1 MSSQA
6 KSVSEPV
13 VAESSLSHRILI
25 VVGFA
30 IGAVL
35 GFGGNF
41 LPAGPP
47 QNIVYAISS
56 LGIIMGSALFAAW
69 FARRGHST
77 VAAGFAL
84 LALAESISLSGLFLL
99 ASAPTFPGAYTFAA
113 GVALYAVALPLASAP
128 PASALDSHCRDAGGN
143 PVCGA
148 RVAVAAGPFTCSLGT
163 TRVNRLRAVHR
174 RDRGLDDPGPAGRA
188 IVTALAVLRP

>member
-6 KSVSEPV
+6 PSTFEPV
-13 VAESSLSHRILI
+13 VANTPARSESSMSHRILI
-25 VVGFA
+25 VVGLA

-35 GFGGNF
+35 GLGGGF

-47 QNIVYAISS
+47 QNIALVLSS
-56 LGIIMGSALFAAW
+56 LGLIMGSALFAAW
-69 FARRGHST
+69 FARRGQSI
-77 VAAGFAL
+77 VAVGFAL

-113 GVALYAVALPLASAP
+113 AGECPTRV
-128 PASALDSHCRDAGGN
+128 SALDSHCRDAGGN
-143 PVCGA
+143 PVRGA
-148 RVAVAAGPFTCSLGT
+148 RVAVAARPFTCSLGT
-163 TRVNRLRAVHR
+163 TGLHRLCSAHR
-174 RDRGLDDPGPAGRA
+174 RDRGLDDHGPAGRT